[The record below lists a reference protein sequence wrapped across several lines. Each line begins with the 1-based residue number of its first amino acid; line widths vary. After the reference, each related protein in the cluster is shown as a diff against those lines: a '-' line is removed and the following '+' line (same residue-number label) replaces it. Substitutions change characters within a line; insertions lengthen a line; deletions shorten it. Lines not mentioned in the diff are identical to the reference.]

1 MSILWKACHSIRIKG
16 GIGMTLIENYAIKK
30 LSQVKK
36 DIETKEVVVSEDEE
50 IQELVADIL
59 QYYID
64 DYIEEDNKI

>member
-1 MSILWKACHSIRIKG
+1 
-16 GIGMTLIENYAIKK
+16 MTLIENYAIKK
-30 LSQVKK
+30 LSQVKR